1 MYSLCFCLLEET
13 RKLVQFFK
21 YFVEFTSQTI
31 QACFLVLF
39 VFLFQN
45 SIRFNFF
52 ARYQPIYIVYFLL
65 CEFWQIVSFKG
76 LVQFIQVFKSVD
88 VDSLIVSLYLL
99 TSKGSLVMFPISF
112 LVLVMFIL
120 SFFFLVWL
128 KNYTVYPSFQRNS
141 FALTDFLY

>member
-1 MYSLCFCLLEET
+1 MLLSSVFQKRLENWYNSLNILQNSPVKPSRPVFWFCL
-13 RKLVQFFK
+13 F
-21 YFVEFTSQTI
+21 
-31 QACFLVLF
+31 
-39 VFLFQN
+39 FLFQN

-52 ARYQPIYIVYFLL
+52 ARYQPIYTVYFLL
-65 CEFWQIVSFKG
+65 CEFWQIVSFKE

-88 VDSLIVSLYLL
+88 IDSFIVSLYLL

-120 SFFFLVWL
+120 SFLFLVWL